1 MVGVTGLEPVTYALS
16 GHRSN
21 QLSYTPLL
29 RPRFARGFEGLTPD
43 CAAAWHFFAASQRV
57 TGPPSRLRRL
67 RRGIFSLREKMEV
80 AGLEPATSSLQSWRS
95 PN

>member
-1 MVGVTGLEPVTYALS
+1 MGVTGLEPVTYALS

-29 RPRFARGFEGLTPD
+29 RFHFAHSFVGLTPD
-43 CAAAWHFFAASQRV
+43 GFRFFDQAI
-57 TGPPSRLRRL
+57 GPPPRPRRL
-67 RRGIFSLREKMEV
+67 RRRIFSRSEKMEV

-95 PN
+95 PI